1 MRKKENRPKDVT
13 GAPDA
18 PLAGA
23 IGGLVGALVGA
34 VGGPAGALAG
44 VAGGAVIGALADAVL
59 ENRGDTVDQISGT
72 IAAVPD
78 APRAGSDSLDQGAA
92 PPTPGVPLAGNGF
105 ALLPGARRRKS

>member
-1 MRKKENRPKDVT
+1 MRKKENRPKD
-13 GAPDA
+13 GSDA

-59 ENRGDTVDQISGT
+59 ESRGDTVDQPT
-72 IAAVPD
+72 LPAVSD
-78 APRAGSDSLDQGAA
+78 APRAGSYSFERGSA
-92 PPTPGVPLAGNGF
+92 PPTPGVPLAGNSS
-105 ALLPGARRRKS
+105 AVRPGARRRKS